1 MHNGRAD
8 LLFPNYPLQRAPGNH
23 PSWMGAAPRTA
34 LQIGEATMSGD
45 MHAVTGIDADTV
57 AIFHDSSGKTFGVH
71 HATIARL
78 AA

>member
-1 MHNGRAD
+1 
-8 LLFPNYPLQRAPGNH
+8 
-23 PSWMGAAPRTA
+23 MGAAPHTA
-34 LQIGEATMSGD
+34 LQIGEDTMSGD
-45 MHAVTGIDADTV
+45 FHAVTGIDADTV